1 MNKKITLVTPVKNL
15 IANNRQDYFN
25 RLAYSI
31 DSQQNVEVIHLL
43 VAGNSTDDTKP
54 FIENYASE
62 HTNVKIIYAD
72 TKNKWHA
79 MSIGL
84 QSAEGEYIL
93 FMEDDSFF
101 AQPDALEIMLQSLE
115 KNDAC
120 FTFGPVWIQPDI
132 GNRFLGKVFL
142 HGFYKIQPFALDT
155 MLCDLKFAKEK
166 LKFEDDLSY
175 LGGAGYILR
184 ALLSGQK
191 GILLPKPISSISAH
205 TREEKERLP
214 RATEENNQMFE
225 LNKRFFLGV
234 AGMTEAS
241 LLNAVKTGTVPVEFL
256 NAVTKIAHPF
266 FKETIDKAVY
276 DFQHKFDKF
285 VDYAK
290 AGFRKI
296 YIPLC
301 GMGDAVLFTAVA
313 KKIYEQTGEKL
324 LVGHKN
330 PEIFENNPFVE
341 ATDIVSDFPQVLGL
355 KEIEKLNGMGFDI
368 QYATYWLSSSIKN
381 EPKKFF
387 LTYPKEHLIA
397 RSYAVCGYSGVIDIK
412 PELYLTDAEKSFG
425 RLVPNDRK
433 QIAIMSSAIS
443 PRKQY
448 PYFQQIIDALKDE
461 YDFVQIGAPEDKILN
476 NVKVNMTGK
485 LSVRQT
491 AGILYNSDLFV
502 GEIGGLMHL
511 ARAVD
516 CPAVI
521 AYSST
526 EPAYMARYIANIN
539 VGPVKKCVLSQKGII
554 DKNCDPCMNKN
565 PYCCC
570 RTIPVEKMIKAI
582 HKQIKRGKADLPVE
596 VIKVKADPY
605 KKSINEYLRRYN
617 YVFKLDNL

>member
-1 MNKKITLVTPVKNL
+1 MNKKTVIVTPVKNL
-15 IANNRQDYFN
+15 IANHRQDYFN

-43 VAGNSTDDTKP
+43 VAGNSTDDTNDL
-54 FIENYASE
+54 IEKYASE
-62 HTNVKIIYAD
+62 HSNVKIIYAD

-79 MSIGL
+79 MNIGL
-84 QSAEGEYIL
+84 QNAQGDYVL

-101 AQPDALEIMLQSLE
+101 SQPDALELMKNALTE
-115 KNDAC
+115 NDAM
-120 FTFGPVWIQPDI
+120 FTFGPVWMQPDI
-132 GNRFLGKVFL
+132 GNHFLSKVYL
-142 HGFYKIQPFALDT
+142 QGFYKIQTFALET
-155 MLCDLKFAKEK
+155 MLCNLNFAKEN
-166 LKFEDDLSY
+166 LNFDDDLLL
-175 LGGAGYILR
+175 LGAASYILR

-191 GILLPKPISSISAH
+191 GTQFEKPLSSISSH
-205 TREEKERLP
+205 VQTEDMRLKRIGKNDEE
-214 RATEENNQMFE
+214 MFE

-234 AGMTEAS
+234 AGMTEAA
-241 LLNAVKTGTVPVEFL
+241 LLHAVKTGTVPVDFI

-266 FKETIDKAVY
+266 FKECVDKAVY
-276 DFQHKFDKF
+276 DFLHKFDKF
-285 VDYAK
+285 ADYAK

-301 GMGDAVLFTAVA
+301 GMGDAILFTAVA
-313 KKIYEQTGEKL
+313 RKIYEQTGEKL

-341 ATDIVSDFPQVLGL
+341 VTNVVSDFPQNLSL
-355 KEIEKLNGMGFDI
+355 KDIETLKNMGFDI
-368 QYATYWLSSSIKN
+368 QYTTYWLSRAIEN
-381 EPKKFF
+381 EPRKFF
-387 LTYPKEHLIA
+387 LTYPKENLIA
-397 RSYAVCGYSGVIDIK
+397 RSYAVCGFSGPIEIK
-412 PELYLTDAEKSFG
+412 PELYLTNAEKDFG
-425 RLVPNDRK
+425 RLVPKDRK

-448 PYFQQIIDALKDE
+448 PYFQEIIDALKDE

-491 AGILYNSDLFV
+491 AGVLYNSDLFV

-511 ARAVD
+511 ARSVD

-521 AYSST
+521 AYSSA
-526 EPAYMARYIANIN
+526 EPSYMASYIANIN
-539 VGPVKKCVLSQKGII
+539 VGPEKKCVLSQKGII

-582 HKQIKRGKADLPVE
+582 HKQIKRGKENLPVE

-617 YVFKLDNL
+617 SVFKLDNL